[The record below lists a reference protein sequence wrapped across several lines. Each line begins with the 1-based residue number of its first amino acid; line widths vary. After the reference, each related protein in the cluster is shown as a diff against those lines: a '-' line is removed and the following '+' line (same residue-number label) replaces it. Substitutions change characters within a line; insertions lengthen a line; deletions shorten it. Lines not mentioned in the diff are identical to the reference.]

1 MSLKIAPA
9 PVRKTLQVKASQTRA
24 FEVFTAGFGR
34 WWPASHSI
42 AKSPQKGR
50 HHRAPAR
57 RAVV

>member
-34 WWPASHSI
+34 
-42 AKSPQKGR
+42 
-50 HHRAPAR
+50 
-57 RAVV
+57 